1 MTDVLTGAAIP
12 DTPATGGATGSA
24 DRLPAGGRVVGGMG
38 GVAPTGRRA
47 APELVLRWMAV
58 LAGAVLVA
66 RSGSSTVPLLWGLPL
81 LALTSLRTAEVLAR
95 RHPGRLVT
103 SAGLV
108 IEVAVAALAACET
121 GGWHSGWVV
130 TLVGLAALGGYL
142 LPERWSGQ
150 VASAAVIALFLA
162 NLAGGRAVPAAWRDS
177 VDLDGLLLVAVL
189 AVSYAAWLARS
200 GNEDRTRLAASNQ
213 RLMATN
219 DLLVL
224 LERILMKGEDATDP
238 QQAARAVARL
248 ARELVHP
255 DVVVVAALSGL
266 GDSWRILLAEGA
278 TVGSVVGEL
287 EALERAAAAIRA
299 GGGDRPLLLEGRDA
313 LVSPGSRSGVCVPLL
328 VRDELIGAVILE
340 SGEAARWA
348 DRDLDLMAEMGRW
361 AALIVDNA
369 RRFNTLWVVG
379 SAEERARVA
388 RNLHDNLG
396 QSMAALGLELDWLA
410 RVVEQPEHVERI
422 RELRQG
428 VTNMVAELRFNMRD
442 LCCDVSE
449 TRTLGDALTQLV
461 QGLESRSRTRIRL
474 DVQAPDRLPLALE
487 HQVLQMARILL
498 GAAVDSRAE
507 AVDLAW
513 VTGREGG
520 CLEVGYDSTAAP
532 GARYETEAPILMAV
546 AEVRDRCW
554 AVGATVECEVEEEG
568 RGRVRCRVAA

>member
-1 MTDVLTGAAIP
+1 MLTGTAIP
-12 DTPATGGATGSA
+12 DASASGGVTAPNDRSPA
-24 DRLPAGGRVVGGMG
+24 RRRRPAGIDAA
-38 GVAPTGRRA
+38 APLTRRT
-47 APELVLRWMAV
+47 APELALRWMAV

-66 RSGSSTVPLLWGLPL
+66 RSGSSTVPLLWGVPL
-81 LALTSLRTAEVLAR
+81 LALTCLRTAEVLAGR
-95 RHPGRLVT
+95 TRGRLVA
-103 SAGLV
+103 SAVLV
-108 IEVAVAALAACET
+108 AEVGAAALAAGGT

-130 TLVGLAALGGYL
+130 TLVALAALGGYR

-150 VASAAVIALFLA
+150 VASAAVIALFIA
-162 NLAGGRAVPAAWRDS
+162 NLAGGGALPGDWRYS
-177 VDLDGLLLVAVL
+177 LDLVGLLVVAVL
-189 AVSYAAWLARS
+189 AVSYAAWLARF
-200 GNEDRTRLAASNQ
+200 GDEDRARLAATND

-224 LERILMKGEDATDP
+224 LEHILLRGEDATDP

-248 ARELVHP
+248 ARELLHP
-255 DVVVVAALSGL
+255 DVVVVASLSGM
-266 GDSWRILLAEGA
+266 GDAWRILLAEGA
-278 TVGSVVGEL
+278 SMGSVVGEL
-287 EALERAAAAIRA
+287 DALERAGAAVRSGA
-299 GGGDRPLLLEGRDA
+299 GARPVLLGGESLL
-313 LVSPGSRSGVCVPLL
+313 STSSRSGACIPLL
-328 VRDELIGAVILE
+328 VRGELIGALVLE
-340 SGEAARWA
+340 SDDPHRWD
-348 DRDLDLMAEMGRW
+348 DRDVEAMTEMGRW

-410 RVVEQPEHVERI
+410 RVIGQPEHVERI

-428 VTNMVAELRFNMRD
+428 VTNMVAELRYNMRD

-449 TRTLGDALTQLV
+449 SRTLGDALAQLA
-461 QGLESRSRTRIRL
+461 QGLESRSSTRIHL
-474 DVQAPDRLPLALE
+474 DVQAPERLPLALE

-498 GAAVDSRAE
+498 GAAVDSRAD

-520 CLEVGYDSTAAP
+520 CLEVGYDSSTAAP
-532 GARYETEAPILMAV
+532 GAHYESEAPILLAV

-554 AVGATVECEVEEEG
+554 AVGATVECEVGEEG